1 MMFAISMP
9 MSVAMAMF
17 VSVAVMS
24 VVSSL
29 AYLSGSLVWH
39 ILAYLF
45 SYWVTTFYWYFK
57 WDLSGDWVADL
68 SWFIMTG
75 RWSWDNL

>member
-1 MMFAISMP
+1 MMFAISMAMP
-9 MSVAMAMF
+9 VSFASVI
-17 VSVAVMS
+17 
-24 VVSSL
+24 SSS
-29 AYLSGSLVWH
+29 AYLSGGLVWH

-68 SWFIMTG
+68 SWLIMTS